1 MHCATLSAGLIIG
14 VFIKYTGVEIYRDVT
29 VTNFNMSKLSKT
41 IWINVVKENNSS
53 QRYSYALAG
62 RAQKSEAGTELEQKV
77 VFVDVSTVSLTTPS
91 PK

>member
-1 MHCATLSAGLIIG
+1 MHCATLSTGLIIG
-14 VFIKYTGVEIYRDVT
+14 VFIKYTGVEINRDVT
-29 VTNFNMSKLSKT
+29 VTNFNITKLSKT
-41 IWINVVKENNSS
+41 IWINVLKGNNS